1 MTSSWN
7 PIAPQILHK
16 ELDKVH
22 ATLDLATKA
31 KQDSS
36 EFAKNGLDPFIATI
50 AAGAAGSWETWE
62 IAERTRQIQKALEN
76 EIGAF
81 HQRLLGQLPGW
92 ETLSRT
98 DGQPDLVCAS
108 RKLFVELKNKHNTV
122 SGKDL
127 VLHYDNLLRN
137 ATGQY
142 KSWIGAFAYIVD
154 KPRKSPMGKPA
165 FFTPADNKTNQKK
178 PQDSRVITMN
188 GRILWAIATDPRPG
202 VPPPPY
208 PTIDAIDQV
217 LRMVQEYASQR
228 YPTLPTTPHRI
239 MREFVRSLGAEQ

>member
-1 MTSSWN
+1 VTSSWN

-81 HQRLLGQLPGW
+81 HQRHCLELTDNPTSFAHQESFLL
-92 ETLSRT
+92 S
-98 DGQPDLVCAS
+98 
-108 RKLFVELKNKHNTV
+108 
-122 SGKDL
+122 
-127 VLHYDNLLRN
+127 
-137 ATGQY
+137 
-142 KSWIGAFAYIVD
+142 
-154 KPRKSPMGKPA
+154 
-165 FFTPADNKTNQKK
+165 
-178 PQDSRVITMN
+178 
-188 GRILWAIATDPRPG
+188 
-202 VPPPPY
+202 
-208 PTIDAIDQV
+208 
-217 LRMVQEYASQR
+217 
-228 YPTLPTTPHRI
+228 
-239 MREFVRSLGAEQ
+239 